1 MSVLQRYISA
11 QIVGAVLF
19 VLIAFLSLFAFF
31 DLMQELPQVGR
42 NGYQLQHAFMYVA
55 LGLPDDAYL
64 TLPIAALIGTIYTLA
79 QLAARSE
86 FTIMRASGLSTRA
99 AGWMLAKVGFVF
111 VLITFLF
118 GEFIGPASSAMA
130 EKLKLQ
136 VQGSAI
142 SSEFRSGV
150 WTKDVIRENGLQGE
164 TIGSRFLNVAQVTPD
179 GILKGIKLYEFDRD
193 MHLTAL
199 VTAKQA
205 EYQGKN
211 IWRLSQVSE
220 TSFFTTAP
228 DISSAVTTKNVPT
241 RELVSEI
248 TPDILS
254 VLRTN
259 PDRMSAFDLSA
270 YMKHLAENNQNTDL
284 YRIAFW
290 KKVLY
295 PFAVLVMMALALPF
309 AYLHFRAGGVSLKI
323 FIGIM
328 IGVSFQLLN
337 SLFSHIGLLNTWP
350 AFATAALPSATFLLI
365 AIGALLWVERH

>member
-42 NGYQLQHAFMYVA
+42 NGYELQHAFMYVV
-55 LGLPDDAYL
+55 LGMPDDAYL

-99 AGWMLAKVGFVF
+99 ACWLLAKVGFFF

-130 EKLKLQ
+130 ERLKLQ
-136 VQGSAI
+136 VQGSMV
-142 SSEFRSGV
+142 SPEFRSGV

-164 TIGSRFLNVAQVTPD
+164 TVGSRFLNVKEVTPD

-193 MHLTAL
+193 MHLTAM

-205 EYQGKN
+205 QYQGKN

-228 DISSAVTTKNVPT
+228 DISSAVNTKNVPI
-241 RELVSEI
+241 RELVSEV

-259 PDRMSAFDLSA
+259 PDRMSALDLSA
-270 YMKHLAENNQNTDL
+270 YMKHLAENNQNTAR
-284 YRIAFW
+284 YQIAFW
-290 KKVLY
+290 KKLLY

>member
-1 MSVLQRYISA
+1 MKVLQQYVSR

-31 DLMQELPQVGR
+31 DLMQELPEVGR

-55 LGLPDDAYL
+55 LGLADDVYL
-64 TLPIAALIGTIYTLA
+64 TLPIAALIGTIYALA

-118 GEFIGPASSAMA
+118 GEFIGPASSEMA

-136 VQGSAI
+136 VQGS
-142 SSEFRSGV
+142 SVSGEFRTGW
-150 WTKDVIRENGLQGE
+150 WTKDVIRKNGLQGDA
-164 TIGSRFLNVAQVTPD
+164 IGSRFLNVKEVRPD
-179 GILKGIKLYEFDRD
+179 GSLKDVKLYEFDRD
-193 MHLTAL
+193 LHLTAV

-205 EYQGKN
+205 EYKGQN
-211 IWRLSQVSE
+211 VWRLHDVTE
-220 TSFFTTAP
+220 TSFFTSAP
-228 DISSAVTTKNVPT
+228 DITAKVTTTNLPA
-241 RELVSEI
+241 RDLVSEI
-248 TPDILS
+248 TPDILG
-254 VLRTN
+254 VLFAD
-259 PDRMSAFDLSA
+259 PDRMSALDLSA
-270 YMKHLAENNQNTDL
+270 YTKHLAENNQNTERYQL
-284 YRIAFW
+284 AFW
-290 KKVLY
+290 KKLVY
-295 PFAVLVMMALALPF
+295 PFAVMVMMALALPF

-337 SLFSHIGLLNTWP
+337 SLFSHLGLLNTWP
-350 AFATAALPSATFLLI
+350 AFATAVMPSLTFLLI
-365 AIGALLWVERH
+365 AIGALRWVERH

>member
-1 MSVLQRYISA
+1 MNVLQRYISA
-11 QIVGAVLF
+11 QVVGAVLF

-31 DLMQELPQVGR
+31 DLMQELPTVGR

-55 LGLPDDAYL
+55 LGLPDDVYL
-64 TLPIAALIGTIYTLA
+64 IMPIAALIGTIYTLA

-99 AGWMLAKVGFVF
+99 AGWILAKVGFVF

-118 GEFIGPASSAMA
+118 GEFIGPASSAMG
-130 EKLKLQ
+130 ERLKLQ
-136 VQGSAI
+136 AQGSTI
-142 SSEFRSGV
+142 SPEFRTGL
-150 WTKDVIRENGLQGE
+150 WTKDVIRENGLHGDA
-164 TIGSRFLNVAQVTPD
+164 IGSRFLNVKNVTPN
-179 GILKGIKLYEFDRD
+179 GILKDVKLYEFDRD
-193 MHLTAL
+193 LHLTAI

-205 EYQGKN
+205 EYRGEN
-211 IWRLSQVSE
+211 VWRLSQVSE

-228 DISSAVTTKNVPT
+228 DISAAVKTTNAPV
-241 RELVSEI
+241 RELMSEI

-254 VLRTN
+254 VLRAN
-259 PDRMSAFDLSA
+259 PDRMSALDLSA
-270 YMKHLAENNQNTDL
+270 YMKHLAENNQNTDR
-284 YRIAFW
+284 YQIAFW
-290 KKVLY
+290 KKLMY

-350 AFATAALPSATFLLI
+350 AFATAVLPSATFLLI

>member
-42 NGYQLQHAFMYVA
+42 NGYQLQHAFMYVV
-55 LGLPDDAYL
+55 LGMPDDAYL

-99 AGWMLAKVGFVF
+99 ACWMLAKVGFVF

-130 EKLKLQ
+130 ERLKLQ
-136 VQGSAI
+136 VQGSMI

-164 TIGSRFLNVAQVTPD
+164 TVGSRFLNVKEVTPD
-179 GILKGIKLYEFDRD
+179 GILKNIKLYEFDRD
-193 MHLTAL
+193 MHLTAV

-220 TSFFTTAP
+220 TGFFTTAP
-228 DISSAVTTKNVPT
+228 DISSAVKTKNAPA

-259 PDRMSAFDLSA
+259 PDRMSALDLSA
-270 YMKHLAENNQNTDL
+270 YMKHLAENNQNTAR
-284 YRIAFW
+284 YQIAFW
-290 KKVLY
+290 KKLLY